1 MILLKVHLVK
11 TVQFRLAL
19 LKETKQVKGTMVYQ
33 GNVIVIITIRTEHP
47 RKMITE
53 VFRTRSRWKTKIK
66 FFQLYYWKNL
76 FITMVIA
83 GQIVLISQAIKI
95 VKL

>member
-33 GNVIVIITIRTEHP
+33 GNVIVIISIRNI
-47 RKMITE
+47 IT
-53 VFRTRSRWKTKIK
+53 
-66 FFQLYYWKNL
+66 
-76 FITMVIA
+76 
-83 GQIVLISQAIKI
+83 
-95 VKL
+95 